1 MPIKM
6 SFGKKAE
13 SKKDMPMTTFQLD
26 IELKGR
32 LGEEEMKMERVNIVC
47 QFFNFTEERVASLQ
61 HILVIKRVVE
71 CIIINSPQTC
81 C

>member
-1 MPIKM
+1 
-6 SFGKKAE
+6 
-13 SKKDMPMTTFQLD
+13 MTTFQLD

-32 LGEEEMKMERVNIVC
+32 LGEEEAKIKRVNIVC

-71 CIIINSPQTC
+71 CIIINSLQPC
-81 C
+81 CLDSNPI

>member
-1 MPIKM
+1 
-6 SFGKKAE
+6 
-13 SKKDMPMTTFQLD
+13 MPMTTFQLD

-32 LGEEEMKMERVNIVC
+32 LGEEEAKIKRVNIVC

-71 CIIINSPQTC
+71 CIIINSPQPC